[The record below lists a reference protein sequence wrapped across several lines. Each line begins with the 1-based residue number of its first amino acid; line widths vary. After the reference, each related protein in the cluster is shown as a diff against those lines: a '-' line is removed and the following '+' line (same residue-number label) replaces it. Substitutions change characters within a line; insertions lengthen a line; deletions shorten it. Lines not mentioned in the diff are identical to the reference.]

1 MLYFQ
6 NAISKQ
12 NFMQILAKE
21 CKKKKSKYTRQ
32 SNGTAIIKYI

>member
-6 NAISKQ
+6 NAILKQ

-21 CKKKKSKYTRQ
+21 CKKKIIYP
-32 SNGTAIIKYI
+32 AIKMAQP